1 MKTLTA
7 CCLLLLHLSL
17 PAVARADLASAIQ
30 AMEDPSHPLILMRTS
45 RGDIYVELF
54 PESAP
59 RNVANFI
66 ALAQGEVPLF
76 DVSTQQDVMPNY
88 YDYRTFYRILR
99 NTLVQ
104 AGAPRSPED
113 AHPEYTVVDEI
124 NARDL
129 GLNEMKVLDETGA
142 LNPVLNLAN
151 RDAFEEAILIPLYRK
166 MGIETAEALESR
178 QFEVHKALREMTL
191 RQAYENQGYS
201 YNDRLTARAPVR
213 GSLAMA
219 GSAPNTNQA
228 EFFFLLQD
236 APWISGKSTI
246 IGEVVEGME
255 IVDRIDQ
262 GAVLRGD
269 STEPT
274 PTTATMIFDV
284 RHVNAPPSP

>member
-1 MKTLTA
+1 MKSLAA
-7 CCLLLLHLSL
+7 CMLFLLHLCL
-17 PAVARADLASAIQ
+17 PALAHADLASAIQ

-76 DVSTQQDVMPNY
+76 DVATQQEVLPNY
-88 YDYRTFYRILR
+88 YDYRIFYRILR

-113 AHPEYTVVDEI
+113 AHPEYTVEDEI

-129 GLNEMKVLDETGA
+129 GLNEMKVLDETGIP
-142 LNPVLNLAN
+142 NPVLNLAD
-151 RDAFEEAILIPLYRK
+151 RAAFETDILIPLYRK
-166 MGIETAEALESR
+166 MGIETPEALENR
-178 QFEVHKALREMTL
+178 QFEVHKALRDMSL
-191 RQAYENQGYS
+191 RQAYENQGYR
-201 YNDRLTARAPVR
+201 YNDRLAARAPVR
-213 GSLAMA
+213 GSMAMA
-219 GSAPNTNQA
+219 GSGPNTNQA

-236 APWISGKSTI
+236 APWISGKATI
-246 IGEVVEGME
+246 IGEVVEGLE